1 MKSEEEMEE
10 VVRLIVW
17 ERRRARSTI
26 YTTWILGIVGAVVG
40 VIWSGWVWLFVLAVP
55 IVVNALVVNNAYH
68 RIARKAR
75 LDVTAVHELWRYRSL
90 EHNLPYPVKR
100 PNIENTDK

>member
-1 MKSEEEMEE
+1 VKSEEEMEE

-68 RIARKAR
+68 RIARETG
-75 LDVTAVHELWRYRSL
+75 LDAKVSCGDNPR
-90 EHNLPYPVKR
+90 
-100 PNIENTDK
+100 I